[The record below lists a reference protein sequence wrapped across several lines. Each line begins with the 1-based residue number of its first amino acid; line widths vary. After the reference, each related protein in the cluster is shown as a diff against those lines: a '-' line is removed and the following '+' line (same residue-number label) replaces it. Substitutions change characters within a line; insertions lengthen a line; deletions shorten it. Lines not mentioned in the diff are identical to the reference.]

1 MTQVIT
7 QLNDWRLIRQNLTG
21 CSIGF
26 VPTMGA
32 LHQGHVAL
40 FEHSLAGNDLT
51 VGSVFVN
58 PTQFNNPDDLKS
70 YPQPYEK
77 DLEILTRL
85 KVDYLLFPSFDQ
97 IYADGYAYKISESEF
112 SNKLCGKYRP
122 GHFEGVLTVVMKLFN
137 LVLPTRAYFG
147 EKDFQQL
154 SLIKGMVDAF
164 FIDIDIVP
172 VPTVRDDD
180 GLALSSRNQRLSL
193 EERLKAPIFHRLL
206 SSGLPP
212 EYIKTELTRN
222 GFQVDYVEQ
231 HGNRILGAVFLGNV
245 RLIDNVEI

>member
-7 QLNDWRLIRQNLTG
+7 QLNDWRLIRQQIAG
-21 CSIGF
+21 RSIGF

-40 FEHSLAGNDLT
+40 FERSLASNDIT
-51 VGSVFVN
+51 VGSIFVN
-58 PTQFNNPDDLKS
+58 PTQFNNPDDLRS
-70 YPQPYEK
+70 YPHPYEK

-85 KVDYLLFPSFDQ
+85 KVDYLLYPTFDQ

-112 SNKLCGKYRP
+112 SNQLCGKYRP

-137 LVLPTRAYFG
+137 LVRPTRAYFG
-147 EKDFQQL
+147 EKDYQQL
-154 SLIKGMVDAF
+154 SLIKRMVDAF
-164 FIDIDIVP
+164 FMDIEIVP

-180 GLALSSRNQRLSL
+180 GLALSSRNQRLSR
-193 EERLKAPIFHRLL
+193 EERQKAPIFHRLL

-212 EYIKTELTRN
+212 ENIKTELTRN
-222 GFQVDYVEQ
+222 GFQVDYIEQ
-231 HGNRILGAVFLGNV
+231 HGNRILGAVFLGNI